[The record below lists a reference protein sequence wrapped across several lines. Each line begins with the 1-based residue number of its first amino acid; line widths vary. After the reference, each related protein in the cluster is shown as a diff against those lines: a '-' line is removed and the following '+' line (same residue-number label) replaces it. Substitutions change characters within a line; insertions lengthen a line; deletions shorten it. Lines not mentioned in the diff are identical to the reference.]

1 MELTAFE
8 ELLFEAKVVT
18 KLYFES
24 PKGHVDSFFD
34 IFCSAS
40 GKQHPPIYSQS
51 KKKNASKKW
60 VFPFSQKKQILPTAA
75 SEEVVKADE
84 TGSCPMPVR
93 AVYAIAKMDDEE
105 DAKSVSE
112 VGKIDPI
119 SELKDSPSTVN
130 TSARLKKCFRF
141 SNSHLILGAVI
152 TLSVVALISAGTFLL
167 TQSSKTEDYILQQF
181 LHFFFQRIPPP
192 SRL

>member
-1 MELTAFE
+1 M
-8 ELLFEAKVVT
+8 
-18 KLYFES
+18 
-24 PKGHVDSFFD
+24 
-34 IFCSAS
+34 
-40 GKQHPPIYSQS
+40 
-51 KKKNASKKW
+51 
-60 VFPFSQKKQILPTAA
+60 
-75 SEEVVKADE
+75 KADE

-119 SELKDSPSTVN
+119 SELKDSPTTVN
-130 TSARLKKCFRF
+130 TKSSARLKQCFRF

-167 TQSSKTEDYILQQF
+167 TQSSKTEDYFFPQF